1 MCFKIIVEGV
11 ERGRGSLAG
20 NKLALQTQG
29 CEFHPP
35 PPAPEYI
42 KKKKK
47 LCMGVKLCNPGN
59 GKIKTDGSLSLAS
72 QLVQHSGWPPG
83 QPNST

>member
-42 KKKKK
+42 KKKKSCAWE
-47 LCMGVKLCNPGN
+47 LSFVILAMGR
-59 GKIKTDGSLSLAS
+59 
-72 QLVQHSGWPPG
+72 
-83 QPNST
+83 